1 MPNYGESQAKKDFPK
16 KGDVEDKVTLTT
28 RHGVT
33 ITTKPSRDRE
43 TFVSH
48 VSHMEK
54 ETTEDA

>member
-1 MPNYGESQAKKDFPK
+1 MVKKRQKGKK
-16 KGDVEDKVTLTT
+16 KGKRAATLTT

-48 VSHMEK
+48 VSHLEK